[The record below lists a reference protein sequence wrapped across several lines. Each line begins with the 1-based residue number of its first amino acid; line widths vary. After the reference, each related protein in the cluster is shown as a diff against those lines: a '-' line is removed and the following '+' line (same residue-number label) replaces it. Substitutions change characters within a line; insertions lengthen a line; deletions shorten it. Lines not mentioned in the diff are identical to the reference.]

1 VKPGMGMSNTWD
13 YRFAF
18 RTERRDDVPIEFRG
32 AYDRLLEAWGP
43 PIFGLFSP
51 AMEDPGFI
59 VSRWH
64 PPKLILVFSESLTVL
79 SLDRQSDQVVTYELN
94 RQDSLGYGVADFLLN
109 CWLTLYPGASP
120 DSGMQIRF
128 PSRASQHY
136 VELARLLLNWLECR
150 WEPGLN
156 QDPPSCVITGLPPKF
171 SSCLETHPEFGPA
184 KEFFFQPA
192 IELRKTRGEKWA
204 NLLLAITPKGIV
216 ALTDQYRR
224 ECSPYG
230 IEITYLP
237 LARVRSVDWCESS
250 DGHRTAIEI
259 HLEGVNTGLCQTWP
273 IFPGLNPYALRWIE
287 AVKSQVKVMA
297 KEHDHPAGLMG

>member
-1 VKPGMGMSNTWD
+1 MSNTWD

-18 RTERRDDVPIEFRG
+18 RVERRDDVPIEFRG

-43 PIFGLFSP
+43 PVFGLFSP

-79 SLDRQSDQVVTYELN
+79 SLDTRSDRVLPFELSCH
-94 RQDSLGYGVADFLLN
+94 DLLGFGVGEFLLN
-109 CWLTLYPGASP
+109 CWFTLYPGASP
-120 DSGMQIRF
+120 DSGLQIRF

-136 VELARLLLNWLECR
+136 LELACFLLDWLDCE
-150 WEPGLN
+150 WGPNGN
-156 QDPPSCVITGLPPKF
+156 PKIPSVAISGLPPKF
-171 SSCLETHPEFGPA
+171 SSCLESHPEFGPVT
-184 KEFFFQPA
+184 EFFFQPA

-224 ECSPYG
+224 DCSPYG

-237 LARVRSVDWCESS
+237 LAHVRSVDWFKSNN
-250 DGHRTAIEI
+250 GPRAVVEI
-259 HLEGVNTGLCQTWP
+259 HLKGVNTGLCQTWP
-273 IFPGLNPYALRWIE
+273 IFPGLNPYARRWIE
-287 AVKSQVKVMA
+287 AVKSQVKVMS
-297 KEHDHPAGLMG
+297 KDYSRPEGLMG